1 MVAHSYGNMA
11 IVYYMLQHGSDT
23 SLPKL
28 VKQVDI
34 AGHFNGIIGI
44 DEPENIT
51 LDDEGKTILH
61 DRVLSRALVSWKSL
75 PSKVRLKFLTSLAIQ
90 VKGVMSA

>member
-1 MVAHSYGNMA
+1 MVGHSYGNIA

-34 AGHFNGIIGI
+34 AGHFNGIIGM
-44 DEPENIT
+44 DES
-51 LDDEGKTILH
+51 GRK
-61 DRVLSRALVSWKSL
+61 LSRWRRK
-75 PSKVRLKFLTSLAIQ
+75 TN
-90 VKGVMSA
+90 